1 MFGWVPKAPLKAS
14 IKASVSST
22 FLALAAIWL
31 NTFFPFTLQIFSSSN
46 IQKRSSSFVVQD
58 FYFYS
63 NEYLRKNI
71 HKYANFSLSPRQN
84 NGV

>member
-1 MFGWVPKAPLKAS
+1 MFHWVLKSRLKAS
-14 IKASVSST
+14 IKASVSLT

-31 NTFFPFTLQIFSSSN
+31 NTFFPFALIFVFSS

-58 FYFYS
+58 FIFIQTSIYV
-63 NEYLRKNI
+63 RKNI

-84 NGV
+84 NSV